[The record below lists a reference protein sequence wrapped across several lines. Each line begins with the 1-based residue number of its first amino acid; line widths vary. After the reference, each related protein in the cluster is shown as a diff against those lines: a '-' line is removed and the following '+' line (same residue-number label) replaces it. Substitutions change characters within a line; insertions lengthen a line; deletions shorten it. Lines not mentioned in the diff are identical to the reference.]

1 MKGYSDVA
9 EAELIVKKSVK
20 FDELQFPKST
30 TEKIQTTS
38 STKTTRSTKFVVL
51 QKPKEIKSTSD
62 TTKINSQDRSF
73 K

>member
-38 STKTTRSTKFVVL
+38 SMKTTRSTKFV
-51 QKPKEIKSTSD
+51 KPKEIKSTSD
-62 TTKINSQDRSF
+62 TMKINSQDRSF

>member
-38 STKTTRSTKFVVL
+38 STKTTRSTKFV
-51 QKPKEIKSTSD
+51 KPKEIKSTSD
-62 TTKINSQDRSF
+62 TMKINSQDRSF

>member
-9 EAELIVKKSVK
+9 EAELIVKKNVK

-38 STKTTRSTKFVVL
+38 SMKTTSTKFV
-51 QKPKEIKSTSD
+51 KPKEIKSTSD
-62 TTKINSQDRSF
+62 TMKINSQDRSF